1 VRIFVVSKYGRTP
14 ASKFV
19 TRQFYLS
26 KYFSRLGHDVT
37 LVTSVSNG
45 EPVDKS
51 GYATRDGYL
60 HKRYENVD
68 HWLLD
73 GPEVGLGF
81 NLTRIWSMILFE
93 WRLFSLKEQFVAQKP
108 DVVLVSSLALQSIWL
123 GIYLK
128 WATGC
133 KLVFE
138 IRDIWP
144 LTIIE
149 LGGFSPKNPVVKI
162 MGRLEKWGY
171 ERADLVVGTM
181 PALEQHVRGVT
192 SKAVPVVNVPMGY
205 DPEYF
210 EASESELPMHVAEA
224 MPPKDAF
231 VVGYAGAI
239 GTANGIQLLVETAK
253 ILERQDRAI
262 WFVLIG
268 NGPFTE
274 QVRESTR
281 DFSRFVLLPGM
292 DRRYVNAFLKYC
304 DVLVNPILSK
314 SIYRFGV
321 SPNKWIDYMYSARPI
336 ICPYDGYPSVINE
349 ANCGV
354 FIEPENPEAFAQ
366 TILEFA
372 SKPASELNEMGA
384 RGRDYLEK
392 HLSYEVLASTYLTHI
407 DRISA

>member
-1 VRIFVVSKYGRTP
+1 MNILVVSKYGRTP
-14 ASKFV
+14 ACKFV

-26 KYFSRLGHDVT
+26 KYFARLGHDVT
-37 LVTSVSNG
+37 LITSVSNG
-45 EPVDKS
+45 ELVDKS
-51 GYATRDGYL
+51 GYEKCDGYL
-60 HKRYENVD
+60 FKRYESLN

-73 GPEVGLGF
+73 GPEVGLGL

-93 WRLFSLKEQFVAQKP
+93 WRLFSLKEKFVAQKP
-108 DVVLVSSLALQSIWL
+108 DAVLVSSLALQSIWL

-149 LGGFSPKNPVVKI
+149 LGGFSRKNPFVRV
-162 MGRLEKWGY
+162 MAWLEKWGY

-181 PALEQHVRGVT
+181 PALEKHVREVS
-192 SKAVPVVNVPMGY
+192 SKPVKVVNVPMGF
-205 DPEYF
+205 DPEFF
-210 EASESELPMHVAEA
+210 EASELDLPESVTKS

-239 GTANGIQLLVETAK
+239 GTANGIDLLVETAR
-253 ILERQDRAI
+253 ILEDREPEI
-262 WFVLIG
+262 WFVLLG
-268 NGPFTE
+268 NGPLTD
-274 QVRESTR
+274 QVREKTSG
-281 DFSRFVLLPGM
+281 FKRFVLLPGM
-292 DRRYVNAFLKYC
+292 DRRFVNAFLKRC

-321 SPNKWIDYMYSARPI
+321 SPNKWIDYMYSGRPI

-349 ANCGV
+349 AGCGV
-354 FIEPENPEAFAQ
+354 FIEPENPELFAQ
-366 TILEFA
+366 TILDFA
-372 SKPASELNEMGA
+372 SKPTSELDEMGA
-384 RGRDYLEK
+384 RGRKYLKEN
-392 HLSYEVLASTYLTHI
+392 LSYEALAASYINHI
-407 DRISA
+407 DRLSA

>member
-1 VRIFVVSKYGRTP
+1 VRILVVSKYGRTP
-14 ASKFV
+14 ACTFI

-26 KYFSRLGHDVT
+26 KYFARQGHDVT

-45 EPVDKS
+45 EWVDIS
-51 GYATRDGYL
+51 GYEKRDGHL
-60 HKRYENVD
+60 FRRYETVN
-68 HWLLD
+68 HWLLE
-73 GPEVGLGF
+73 GPEVGLGL

-93 WRLFSLKEQFVAQKP
+93 WRLFTLKEQLVEQKP

-149 LGGFSPKNPVVKI
+149 LGGFSPRNPFVRL
-162 MGRLEKWGY
+162 MSWLEKWGY

-181 PALEQHVRGVT
+181 PALENHVRGVS

-205 DPEYF
+205 DPEFF
-210 EASESELPMHVAEA
+210 EASDPELPGQVDEA
-224 MPPKDAF
+224 MPPKEAF

-239 GTANGIQLLVETAK
+239 GTANGINLIVDTAALLEQQGH
-253 ILERQDRAI
+253 EI

-268 NGPFTE
+268 NGPLSDS
-274 QVRESTR
+274 VRERTSG
-281 DFSRFVLLPGM
+281 FKRFVLLPGM
-292 DRRYVNAFLKYC
+292 DRKYVNAFLKRC

-314 SIYRFGV
+314 SIYRYGV

-336 ICPYDGYPSVINE
+336 ISPYDGYPSILNE
-349 ANCGV
+349 AGCGV
-354 FIEPENPEAFAQ
+354 FIEPENPEVFAQ

-372 SKPASELNEMGA
+372 SKPALELDAMGA
-384 RGRDYLEK
+384 RGRDYLQK
-392 HLSYEVLASTYLTHI
+392 HLSYEVLASDYLHHI
-407 DRISA
+407 ERISA